1 MKEYTLRE
9 LCEKCGVTRRAL
21 QWYEKFGIVKAIGKN
36 KMSHLLYDEET
47 VKKVKE
53 IKALQNYGLSVSEI
67 KEYLESGSEK
77 QKTFLIQKHE
87 KLKEKCSRM
96 ISYLKEIE
104 NLIEKK

>member
-9 LCEKCGVTRRAL
+9 LCEKCGVTRRAV

-77 QKTFLIQKHE
+77 
-87 KLKEKCSRM
+87 
-96 ISYLKEIE
+96 
-104 NLIEKK
+104 